1 MMLALVGTTL
11 FAEAQFRNGNDRV
24 YTQNEPR
31 SSDWNRNNNNNRG
44 RAGRINSFQR
54 DAREHI
60 AQGIIEGSITSR
72 EAARL
77 LQMAEE
83 IEVKENRYM
92 RRGGL
97 NNREVSELQN
107 DLKQLDRRIYRERRD
122 GDRQL
127 NDDQRR
133 RRN

>member
-1 MMLALVGTTL
+1 MLALVGTTF
-11 FAEAQFRNGNDRV
+11 FAEAQYRTGNDRA
-24 YTQNEPR
+24 YNQNEPR
-31 SSDWNRNNNNNRG
+31 TSDWNRNDKNRG

-77 LQMAEE
+77 LQMAEQ
-83 IEVKENRYM
+83 IEEKENRYM

-97 NNREVSELQN
+97 SNREVSKLQN
-107 DLKQLDRRIYRERRD
+107 DLKHLDRRIYRERRD

-133 RRN
+133 RN

>member
-11 FAEAQFRNGNDRV
+11 FAEAQYRNGNDRV

-31 SSDWNRNNNNNRG
+31 SSNWNRNDNNRG
-44 RAGRINSFQR
+44 RSSQINSFQR

-77 LQMAEE
+77 LQMSEQIEE
-83 IEVKENRYM
+83 KENRYM

-97 NNREVSELQN
+97 SNREVSELQN
-107 DLKQLDRRIYRERRD
+107 DLKQLDRRILSERRD

-127 NDDQRR
+127 NDDRR